1 MRKLKHH
8 LQLKHSDN
16 RGRRNSSLL
25 YILFKSTSIHSSVS
39 LIYAFIHLIVYFC
52 YTTVIASELGFLL
65 LTEII
70 LNTDASLFYIDQMWV
85 FQGFI
90 LKPSMNLHALV
101 NVEQFSLNTSG

>member
-1 MRKLKHH
+1 M
-8 LQLKHSDN
+8 
-16 RGRRNSSLL
+16 
-25 YILFKSTSIHSSVS
+25 
-39 LIYAFIHLIVYFC
+39 
-52 YTTVIASELGFLL
+52 GFLL

-70 LNTDASLFYIDQMWV
+70 FNTDASLFYIDQMWV